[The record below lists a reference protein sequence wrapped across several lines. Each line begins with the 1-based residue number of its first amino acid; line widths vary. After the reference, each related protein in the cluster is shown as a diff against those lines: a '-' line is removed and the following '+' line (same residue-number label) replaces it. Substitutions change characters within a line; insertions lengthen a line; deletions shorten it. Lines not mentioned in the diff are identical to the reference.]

1 MFLQTKTGRQGANLL
16 KKNFIEF
23 GKLQIPKNWQAD
35 TSVDIAQAF
44 NILNKKEQITALI
57 AKDLKLNN
65 KQDAALEF
73 QKLLK
78 GFIDGDKKASKK
90 LNNYYNKVIE
100 TKKEAQKQ
108 EMLDISK
115 VETTRYGKRVK
126 K

>member
-16 KKNFIEF
+16 KKNFVEF
-23 GKLQIPKNWQAD
+23 GKLQIPKNWQID
-35 TSVDIAQAF
+35 KSVDIAQAY

-65 KQDAALEF
+65 KQDAVLEF